1 MADFTAIWHFDPLCG
16 ILECMA
22 RRKRNIPP
30 DLAYILSRLK
40 LAIQALG
47 YSFRDI
53 ERRLS
58 ASDGYLSRVF
68 LGAIELKMD
77 HVLGIAKAL
86 GMAPEELMHFIY
98 PNPKEPISPAA
109 YQLWRQVGG
118 VPPVAP
124 SLNPKPEPAEE
135 KKGGITEADA
145 ERLLREALGRVI
157 GDLASTLAKG
167 GKEGS

>member
-1 MADFTAIWHFDPLCG
+1 
-16 ILECMA
+16 MA

-30 DLAYILSRLK
+30 DIAYILSRLK

-53 ERRLS
+53 ERRLHT
-58 ASDGYLSRVF
+58 SDGYLSRVF
-68 LGAIELKMD
+68 LGAIELKME
-77 HVLGIAKAL
+77 HVVHMAKAL

-98 PNPKEPISPAA
+98 PKPKEPISPAA

-124 SLNPKPEPAEE
+124 SLTPKPPAE
-135 KKGGITEADA
+135 KKESAVTEADA
-145 ERLLREALGRVI
+145 ERLLRQALGRVF
-157 GDLASTLAKG
+157 GDLASTL
-167 GKEGS
+167 GKEAAKEPGPAGGGPAQG